1 MPLCWCISVLILW
14 IKFAQVRGR
23 NWLMFVVCFGI
34 YDPTSFL
41 YHLTSVFEKSSL
53 WSTKKSH
60 MRTCKT
66 ENNERA
72 VLQTMPNIPI
82 PLCEGPV
89 RGPSGTWKEG
99 GRGCWDLGMMKEQ
112 MATAA
117 GWTTPLRVDAEGRLS
132 AHASG
137 LRTSA
142 KKLKK
147 QKWIQKGNN
156 LVFSKKVKTTL
167 ITENFDILMPPLDS
181 FWIWMVFS

>member
-1 MPLCWCISVLILW
+1 
-14 IKFAQVRGR
+14 
-23 NWLMFVVCFGI
+23 
-34 YDPTSFL
+34 
-41 YHLTSVFEKSSL
+41 
-53 WSTKKSH
+53 

-72 VLQTMPNIPI
+72 VLQTMPSIPI
-82 PLCEGPV
+82 PLCERPV

-117 GWTTPLRVDAEGRLS
+117 GWTTPPRADAEGHLS

-147 QKWIQKGNN
+147 NKIRMNTKREQFGI
-156 LVFSKKVKTTL
+156 FKKVKTETTL

-181 FWIWMVFS
+181 F